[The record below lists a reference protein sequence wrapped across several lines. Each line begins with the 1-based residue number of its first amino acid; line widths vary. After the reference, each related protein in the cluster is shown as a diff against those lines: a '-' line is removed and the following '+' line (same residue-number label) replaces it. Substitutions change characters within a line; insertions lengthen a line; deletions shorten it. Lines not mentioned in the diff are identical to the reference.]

1 MKDILYSLK
10 RDYDLLTEEND
21 FLKREIETFHLEV
34 TNYEKRIKRL
44 DKENK
49 ELNIG
54 NKRYKTIIKENL
66 AVDVLLHLENSNS
79 IKKTAEYFN
88 YDPVHLFK
96 DILTWDINN
105 EDILSKAYDY
115 KDFIYKKNRTRGESI
130 DSIQSI
136 QSCSS
141 IDDK

>member
-49 ELNIG
+49 ELGVG

-66 AVDVLLHLENSNS
+66 AVDVLLQLENCKN
-79 IKKTAEYFN
+79 IKKTAECFN
-88 YDPVHLFK
+88 YDPTHLFN
-96 DILTWDINN
+96 DILTWDNNN
-105 EDILSKAYDY
+105 EDILSKADDY
-115 KDFIYKKNRTRGESI
+115 KEFLYKKNRTRGESF

-136 QSCSS
+136 
-141 IDDK
+141 DNK

>member
-34 TNYEKRIKRL
+34 SNYEKRIKRL

-49 ELNIG
+49 ELSAN
-54 NKRYKTIIKENL
+54 NKRYKIIIKENL
-66 AVDVLLHLENSNS
+66 AVDVLLHLENCKS

-88 YDPVHLFK
+88 YDPTNLFH
-96 DILTWDINN
+96 DILTWDKYT
-105 EDILSKAYDY
+105 EDILSGSDDY
-115 KDFIYKKNRTRGESI
+115 KEFLCKKRTRCESI
-130 DSIQSI
+130 GSVGSVE
-136 QSCSS
+136 S

>member
-44 DKENK
+44 GKENK
-49 ELNIG
+49 ELDIG

-66 AVDVLLHLENSNS
+66 SVDVLTYLENCKS
-79 IKKTAEYFN
+79 IKKTAEYFYYEPN
-88 YDPVHLFK
+88 ELFK
-96 DILTWDINN
+96 DISTWDNSF
-105 EDILSKAYDY
+105 DILSKSNDY
-115 KDFIYKKNRTRGESI
+115 NEFSHKKDKSRCNSFESI
-130 DSIQSI
+130 E
-136 QSCSS
+136 
-141 IDDK
+141 DK

>member
-44 DKENK
+44 GKENK
-49 ELNIG
+49 ELGIG
-54 NKRYKTIIKENL
+54 NKRYKIIIKENL

-88 YDPVHLFK
+88 YDPANLFN
-96 DILTWDINN
+96 DILTWDNN
-105 EDILSKAYDY
+105 HEDILSKADDY
-115 KDFIYKKNRTRGESI
+115 KDFLYKKRTRCESF
-130 DSIQSI
+130 DSIQS
-136 QSCSS
+136 C
-141 IDDK
+141 DDK

>member
-44 DKENK
+44 SKENK
-49 ELNIG
+49 ELDIS
-54 NKRYKTIIKENL
+54 NKRFKIIIKENL

-88 YDPVHLFK
+88 YDPANLFN
-96 DILTWDINN
+96 DILTWDNNN
-105 EDILSKAYDY
+105 EDILSKANDY
-115 KDFIYKKNRTRGESI
+115 KDFLFKKNRKRSESFE
-130 DSIQSI
+130 SL
-136 QSCSS
+136 
-141 IDDK
+141 DDK